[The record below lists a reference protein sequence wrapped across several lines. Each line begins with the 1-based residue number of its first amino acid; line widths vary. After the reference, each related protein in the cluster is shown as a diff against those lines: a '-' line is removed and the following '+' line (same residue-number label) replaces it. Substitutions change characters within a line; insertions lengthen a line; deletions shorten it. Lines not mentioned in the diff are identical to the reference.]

1 MRYRLLFPILFVIF
15 SSFSMSLFAQKLD
28 EILMHFSEKEMEVP
42 LSVRQSMVDAQGNT
56 LPNYSNYKLLIYDKR
71 ASFLQIRTPLDV
83 TYEIATWR
91 YGKGGLLVA
100 LCETRCGISCKS
112 KISFYL
118 PEENWRE
125 VPADSL
131 MPQFFLTD
139 IFNEKKLAKNYLTV
153 DNVLKDFKVQ
163 TQFILPQSGHSIVV
177 IFTCLDEL
185 DKKEYQRI
193 FKYLDGVMLDLVW
206 DKEKFLKTEAYFPA
220 N

>member
-1 MRYRLLFPILFVIF
+1 MRYRLSFFVLFV
-15 SSFSMSLFAQKLD
+15 LFASLSVSLHAQSLD

-42 LSVRQSMVDAQGNT
+42 LSVRQNMVNAKGNT
-56 LPNYSNYKLLIYDKR
+56 IPNYDNYKLIIYDKR
-71 ASFLQIRTPLDV
+71 ANFLQIRTPLDV

-91 YGKGGLLVA
+91 YSKSGLLVG
-100 LCETRCGISCKS
+100 LCETRCGNSCKS

-118 PEENWRE
+118 PEEDWKE
-125 VPADSL
+125 IPADSL
-131 MPQFFLTD
+131 MPEFSLSD
-139 IFNEKKLAKNYLTV
+139 IFNEKRLSKNYLTV
-153 DNVLKDFKVQ
+153 DNVVKDFEVK
-163 TQFILPQSGHSIVV
+163 TQFMLPQSGHNIVV

-206 DKEKFLKTEAYFPA
+206 EKGKFRKTEVYFPA